1 MHGIERS
8 RRLTEGGPPPQGA
21 GVKRIVLRYSD
32 GREYVFLPEG
42 GRRGFSGDDALQ
54 MAEILDRA
62 SGRSE
67 WAEVTEQSGF

>member
-8 RRLTEGGPPPQGA
+8 RRLKDGPPEQGA
-21 GVKRIVLRYSD
+21 GVERIVIRYSD

-42 GRRGFSGDDALQ
+42 GRQGFSGDDALQ
-54 MAEILDRA
+54 MAEILDMA

-67 WAEVTEQSGF
+67 WAEITEQSGF

>member
-8 RRLTEGGPPPQGA
+8 RRLQGPPPESA
-21 GVKRIVLRYSD
+21 GVKRIVVRYTD
-32 GREYVFLPEG
+32 GRELVFLPEG

-54 MAEILDRA
+54 MAEVLDMA

-67 WAEVTEQSGF
+67 WAEASEHSV